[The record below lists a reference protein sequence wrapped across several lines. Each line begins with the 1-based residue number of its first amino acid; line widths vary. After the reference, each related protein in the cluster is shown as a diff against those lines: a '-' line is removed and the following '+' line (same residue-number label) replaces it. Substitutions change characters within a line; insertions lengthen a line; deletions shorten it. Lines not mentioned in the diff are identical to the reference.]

1 MSCQNNLEEWL
12 TEVRTSLGGGR
23 GWGGE
28 WGLRWEIEVDCSRYD
43 FSVGVQDGLSKA
55 GVGGRRDKCMVSE

>member
-23 GWGGE
+23 GWGGG

-43 FSVGVQDGLSKA
+43 FSVGCRMD
-55 GVGGRRDKCMVSE
+55 